1 MPAETLNRK
10 TKFVLYLVMAAIP
23 LLFTEALVRVYF
35 STQVGPSVLLYGTPW
50 SRHQERFD
58 PVGAASKRMEDEGTS
73 VAFHRNVTASY
84 SKYYPNELLF
94 DRDEF
99 GEHFNVAINSH
110 GFRGRDFQP
119 SKRPG
124 VVRIITL
131 GASSTFGF
139 LSPDHQT
146 YPVILQENLNSVLPR
161 RFVNAPSAPV
171 TEFEVINL
179 GIPHLTSDQIYSLFV
194 KEGLALKPDFVT
206 FYEGINDAVAP
217 PDTSGERAKQA
228 IKAVPFANRVFAA
241 LRARL
246 LTVAFIGS
254 VTSYYVL
261 DTVIS
266 REDFHALREGK
277 RERFIG
283 NLQRLADVCRENGI
297 RFIVASQSATSREQ
311 HREQLKTLTYSAE
324 QTALGEKLA
333 AGGGL
338 VALEAYILIHGE
350 LMDAEREWAI
360 ANKVPR
366 ADVIAAM
373 DGNRQNLITWVHLNA
388 AGNQLVASVLS
399 KTILNELGSNAE

>member
-10 TKFVLYLVMAAIP
+10 TKFVLYLVMAATP
-23 LLFTEALVRVYF
+23 LLFTEALVRAYF

-58 PVGAASKRMEDEGTS
+58 PVGAASKRVEDEST
-73 VAFHRNVTASY
+73 VAFHQNVTANY
-84 SKYYPNELLF
+84 SKYYPNERLF

-99 GEHFNVAINSH
+99 GQRFNVAINSH

-124 VVRIITL
+124 VVRIVTL

-139 LSPDHQT
+139 RSPDHQT
-146 YPVILQENLNSVLPR
+146 YPVFLQQNLNSVLPR

-194 KEGLALKPDFVT
+194 KEGLALTPDFVT
-206 FYEGINDAVAP
+206 FYEGINDAVEP
-217 PDTSGERAKQA
+217 PNTSAERTKQA
-228 IKAVPFANRVFAA
+228 VKAVPFANQVFRV

-254 VTSYYVL
+254 VMSHYTL

-266 REDFHALREGK
+266 SEDFYAFREGK

-311 HREQLKTLTYSAE
+311 YREQLKTLTYSAE
-324 QTALGEKLA
+324 QAALSEKLT

-388 AGNQLVASVLS
+388 AGNHLVASVLS
-399 KTILNELGSNAE
+399 KTILNELASNAE

>member
-23 LLFTEALVRVYF
+23 LLFTEALVRAYF

-124 VVRIITL
+124 VVRIVTL

-139 LSPDHQT
+139 MSPDHQT
-146 YPVILQENLNSVLPR
+146 YPFFLQENLNSVLPR

-171 TEFEVINL
+171 TEFEVINF

-206 FYEGINDAVAP
+206 FYEGFNDAVAP
-217 PDTSGERAKQA
+217 RNTSAERTKQA
-228 IKAVPFANRVFAA
+228 VKAVPFANQVFAA

-254 VTSYYVL
+254 VMSNTF
-261 DTVIS
+261 DTFIS
-266 REDFHALREGK
+266 PEDFYAFQEGK

-297 RFIVASQSATSREQ
+297 RFIVASQSATSRE
-311 HREQLKTLTYSAE
+311 HYREQLKTLTYSAE
-324 QTALGEKLA
+324 QTALSEKLA

-338 VALEAYILIHGE
+338 VAREAYILIHGE

-373 DGNRQNLITWVHLNA
+373 DGNRQNLLTWVHLNA

-399 KTILNELGSNAE
+399 KTILNELGSNAD